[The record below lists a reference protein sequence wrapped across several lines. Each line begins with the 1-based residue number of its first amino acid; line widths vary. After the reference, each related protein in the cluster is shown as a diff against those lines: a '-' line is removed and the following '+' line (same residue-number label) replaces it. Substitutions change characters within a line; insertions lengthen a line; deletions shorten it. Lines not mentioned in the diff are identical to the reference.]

1 MHCSWRNEYKK
12 YPRSYEIR
20 REKKIQD
27 RKGYE
32 PMTSVKPVQRSTN
45 WANKLTLFVMK
56 LKPFPELTD
65 ILLREQRETSGG
77 QWRKHKLEGRRIF
90 F

>member
-1 MHCSWRNEYKK
+1 
-12 YPRSYEIR
+12 
-20 REKKIQD
+20 
-27 RKGYE
+27 
-32 PMTSVKPVQRSTN
+32 MTSVIPVQRFTN

-56 LKPFPELTD
+56 LKPFPKLTD

-77 QWRKHKLEGRRIF
+77 QWRKHKLKGRRIF